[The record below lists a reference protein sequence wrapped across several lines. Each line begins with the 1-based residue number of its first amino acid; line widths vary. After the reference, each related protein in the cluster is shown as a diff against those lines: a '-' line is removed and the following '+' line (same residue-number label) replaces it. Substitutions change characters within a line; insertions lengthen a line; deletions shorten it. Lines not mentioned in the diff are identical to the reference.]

1 MEVIFRTD
9 ASSVMGHG
17 HVMRCLTLAKAL
29 SERGLRSTFVCKEH
43 AGNLCDLIEQRGFY
57 VVRLPL
63 AETDSPVEK
72 ALHSLWLGSS
82 VIEDAESTRT
92 AIEHAGIRP
101 QWLIVD
107 HYALDH
113 QWEAILRPM
122 VRQLMVIDD
131 LADRLHVCDVL
142 LDQNFFLNLQQR
154 YSGKTPL
161 ECIMLLGPQFALLQ
175 PVYAELHAQATPKSS
190 VHRIFMFFGGADTEN
205 LTGRAI
211 SAFQRL
217 KRSDIHLDVVRI
229 GGGAS
234 YEATQKQVSGHS
246 NISLHGSLPSL
257 ALLMHKAD
265 VAIGAGGATTWER
278 LCLGLPSLVIS
289 LAENQ
294 EEVSMDLAAGGL
306 IRYLG
311 DKRKVSEDDIYQAL
325 VMLVDSPSLSGWSV
339 KCSNTC
345 DGKGAFRVADYL
357 QAASI
362 TNFDGG
368 KTNKERV

>member
-43 AGNLCDLIEQRGFY
+43 AGNLCELIEQRGFS

-63 AETDSPVEK
+63 AEKDSLVEK
-72 ALHSLWLGSS
+72 ASHSLWLGSS

-92 AIEHAGIRP
+92 AIERAGIRP

-113 QWEAILRPM
+113 QWETILRPM
-122 VRQLMVIDD
+122 VRHLMVIDD

-161 ECIMLLGPQFALLQ
+161 ECTMLLGPQFALLQ

-229 GGGAS
+229 GGGTS

-294 EEVSMDLAAGGL
+294 EEVTKDLAAGGL

-325 VMLVDSPSLSGWSV
+325 VMLVGSPSLSDWSV
-339 KCSNTC
+339 KCANTC

>member
-1 MEVIFRTD
+1 
-9 ASSVMGHG
+9 MGHG
-17 HVMRCLTLAKAL
+17 HVMRCLTLASAL
-29 SERGLRSTFVCKEH
+29 RERGLRSTFVCKQH
-43 AGNLCDLIEQRGFY
+43 PGNLCEFIEGRGFP
-57 VVRLPL
+57 VVRM
-63 AETDSPVEK
+63 PVTGTASSVVK
-72 ALHSLWLGSS
+72 TSDVFWLGSS
-82 VIEDAESTRT
+82 WIEDAEFTRA
-92 AIEHAGIRP
+92 AIEHTGTRP
-101 QWLIVD
+101 QWLVVD

-113 QWEAILRPM
+113 HWETFLRP
-122 VRQLMVIDD
+122 VADQLMAIDD
-131 LADRLHVCDVL
+131 LADRAHDCDIL
-142 LDQNFFLNLQQR
+142 LDQNFFLNLEQR
-154 YSGKTPL
+154 YAHKVPP
-161 ECIMLLGPQFALLQ
+161 ECTMLLGPKYALLQ
-175 PVYAELHAQATPKSS
+175 PVYAELHAQVTPKSS

-211 SAFQRL
+211 SAFRRL
-217 KRSDIHLDVVRI
+217 KRSAIHLDVVRI

-278 LCLGLPSLVIS
+278 LCLGLPSLVIT

-294 EEVSMDLAAGGL
+294 EEISMNLAAGGL

-311 DKRKVSEDDIYQAL
+311 DKRKVSEDDIYNAL
-325 VMLVDSPSLSGWSV
+325 VMLIDSPSLSGWSV
-339 KCSNTC
+339 KCSNIC

-362 TNFDGG
+362 TNFDVG

>member
-43 AGNLCDLIEQRGFY
+43 AGNLCDLIEQRGFS

-63 AETDSPVEK
+63 GETDSPVEK

-113 QWEAILRPM
+113 QWETILRPM

-229 GGGAS
+229 DGGAS

-294 EEVSMDLAAGGL
+294 EEISMDLAAGGL

-362 TNFDGG
+362 TNFDGE